1 MIFMAEE
8 KEKIKRKINKKIY
21 MLNGNKN
28 LVYQF
33 KIKDLQ
39 IILMLS
45 ILMICLSSKVWV
57 DNKNVSS
64 KIILQLLQH

>member
-45 ILMICLSSKVWV
+45 IHMICLSSKVWV

>member
-45 ILMICLSSKVWV
+45 IHMICLNSKVWV

>member
-45 ILMICLSSKVWV
+45 ILMICLSSKV
-57 DNKNVSS
+57 
-64 KIILQLLQH
+64 